1 MGRGVI
7 HLEWVDEHIA
17 QLRLDNPRARNAMSY
32 AMMLQLEEHCTKIV
46 SNARVVIISSTGAK
60 SFCAGGDLQDV
71 RTSLLSKE
79 SAQEMNVRM
88 SKALNSFREHNITT
102 IVTLNGPAVGGGAEL
117 TTYGDVVFA
126 HPDAFIAFVHA
137 KLGVSPGW
145 GGAMRLLEKVG
156 THRARQCLLL
166 AQKITAQK
174 GVDIGLIDG
183 INADPDAEAIAL
195 AKRLVSY
202 PEESVDR
209 IYSWLEEPSSHQETE
224 MFLSLWGGNAH
235 RKALGIK

>member
-7 HLEWVDEHIA
+7 HLEWTDTYIA
-17 QLRLDNPRARNAMSY
+17 QLRLDNPQARNAMSY
-32 AMMLQLEEHCTKIV
+32 AMMLQLEEHCMKIV
-46 SNARVVIISSTGAK
+46 AKARVVIISSTGTK

-71 RTSLLSKE
+71 RTSLLSTE
-79 SAQEMNVRM
+79 SAQEMNMRM
-88 SKALNSFREHNITT
+88 SKALNLFREHKITT
-102 IVTLNGPAVGGGAEL
+102 IVALNGPAVGGGAEL

-145 GGAMRLLEKVG
+145 GGGMRLLEKVG
-156 THRARQCLLL
+156 THRARKCLLL

-174 GVDIGLIDG
+174 GVEIGLVDG
-183 INADPDAEAIAL
+183 IKVDPDTEAIAL
-195 AKRLVSY
+195 AKRLVAY
-202 PEESVDR
+202 PKESVDR